1 MSSSL
6 VCVDA
11 NLVVR
16 LVVDPTD
23 PSVSGLWARWR
34 AEQRQIAAP
43 SMVLYEVTNGLYR
56 YERAGTYS
64 ASAIRLML
72 QAALAMPLQLH
83 GDPALHLSALA
94 MAERFALP
102 AAYDAHYLALAERLG
117 AEFWTGDGRLARTV
131 RPALSW
137 VHLAGEQADP
147 HQ

>member
-1 MSSSL
+1 
-6 VCVDA
+6 
-11 NLVVR
+11 
-16 LVVDPTD
+16 
-23 PSVSGLWARWR
+23 
-34 AEQRQIAAP
+34 
-43 SMVLYEVTNGLYR
+43 
-56 YERAGTYS
+56 
-64 ASAIRLML
+64 ML